1 MRLIKGYRWLP
12 ALIWMVVI
20 FGLSHQTG
28 SDLNSYLPWFQRL
41 MPWLNSFNI
50 GHFVSYFI
58 LACLIW
64 WAMASHRLIVSFIVV
79 FICILYGITD
89 EYHQSFIPGRTPDL
103 LDIRN
108 DTIGA
113 LLAMVVV
120 RIPFIRNRLF
130 TR

>member
-28 SDLNSYLPWFQRL
+28 SDLNSYLPWVQRL
-41 MPWLNSFNI
+41 MPWLNSFDM

-64 WAMASHRLIVSFIVV
+64 WAMASHRLIASFIVV
-79 FICILYGITD
+79 LICILYGITD
-89 EYHQSFIPGRTPDL
+89 EYHQSFIAGRTPDL

-113 LLAMVVV
+113 LIAMVVV

>member
-1 MRLIKGYRWLP
+1 MRLIKGCRWLP

-28 SDLNSYLPWFQRL
+28 SDLNSYLPWVQRL

-64 WAMASHRLIVSFIVV
+64 WAMASHRLNVSFIVV

>member
-28 SDLNSYLPWFQRL
+28 SDLNSYLPWVQRL
-41 MPWLNSFNI
+41 MPWLNSFDI

-58 LACLIW
+58 LSCLIW

-89 EYHQSFIPGRTPDL
+89 EYHQSFIAGRTPDL

>member
-1 MRLIKGYRWLP
+1 MRLNRGYRWLP
-12 ALIWMVVI
+12 ALGWMMVI

-28 SDLNSYLPWFQRL
+28 SDLNSYLPWVQRWL
-41 MPWLNSFNI
+41 PWLNSFDV

-64 WAMASHRLIVSFIVV
+64 WAMASQRLMVSFIVV
-79 FICILYGITD
+79 LICMLYGITD
-89 EYHQSFIPGRTPDL
+89 EYHQSFIAGRSPDL
-103 LDIRN
+103 IDLRN

-120 RIPFIRNRLF
+120 RAPFISNRLF
-130 TR
+130 H

>member
-28 SDLNSYLPWFQRL
+28 SDLNSYLPWVQRL

-89 EYHQSFIPGRTPDL
+89 EYHQSFIAGRTPDL

>member
-28 SDLNSYLPWFQRL
+28 SELNSYLPWVQRL
-41 MPWLNSFNI
+41 MPWLNSFDI

-89 EYHQSFIPGRTPDL
+89 EYHQSFIAGRTPDL